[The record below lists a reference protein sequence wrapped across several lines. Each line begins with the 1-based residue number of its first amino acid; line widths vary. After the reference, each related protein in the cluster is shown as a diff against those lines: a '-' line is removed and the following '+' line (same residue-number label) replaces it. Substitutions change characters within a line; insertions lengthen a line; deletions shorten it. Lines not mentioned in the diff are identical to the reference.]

1 MSAAG
6 ARFDGVVI
14 GAGHNGLV
22 CAALLARAGRR
33 VLVLEARDRVG
44 GAAVTREFSPGF
56 RASTGAHLLYGVPA
70 SLCAA
75 LALPRHGLRAAAQR
89 LPTTSLLEDRTAVD
103 VDPGPAAIEAPARAE
118 LDRRLARFACYL
130 AEVHSRAPPRLGTAD
145 WSDRFE
151 RLRLGFGLRRLGRRD
166 MRELL
171 RIGAMNAYDL
181 LDETFESESL
191 KGALAFDAVLGTN
204 FGPRSPGSV
213 FTWLHRL
220 AGLSAGGGRGLWQ
233 PEGGVGALSAALESA
248 ALAAG
253 ATVRTA
259 APVARILV
267 DADRASGV
275 ELESG
280 ERIEAP
286 VIVSGADPKT
296 TLLRLLGTR
305 HLDAGFARRVRHLR
319 NNGLAAKLH
328 LALDRAPSFAGV
340 DPQRMRGRLVI
351 APTMGYLER
360 AFDHSKYG
368 EWSAAPAI
376 EITVPSVADPALAP
390 AGAHVLSAIVQYAP
404 FAVTGGWD
412 GERPRL
418 LEAVLDTLE
427 RHAPG
432 LRRSVVATELL
443 APPDIER
450 EYGIAGGHWHH
461 LELALDQFHLLRPTP
476 GARGHATPLPG
487 LYLCGAGCHPG
498 GGVTGLAGRN
508 AAQFILRQSE

>member
-1 MSAAG
+1 MSG
-6 ARFDGVVI
+6 ADARYDGIVI

-33 VLVLEARDRVG
+33 VLVLEARERTG

-70 SLCAA
+70 SLGAT
-75 LALPRHGLRAAAQR
+75 LALDDHGLRAAADR
-89 LPTTSLLEDRTAVD
+89 LPTTSLLADGAAAD
-103 VDPGPAAIEAPARAE
+103 VDAGAAGIEAPARAAF
-118 LDRRLARFACYL
+118 DRRITRFASYL
-130 AEVHSRAPPRLGTAD
+130 AELHSRPPPRLGTTA

-151 RLRLGFGLRRLGRRD
+151 LLRLGFGLRRLGRRD

-181 LDETFESESL
+181 LDETFASEPL

-220 AGLSAGGGRGLWQ
+220 AGLSAGGGRGLWHPQ
-233 PEGGVGALSAALESA
+233 GGVGALSAALESA
-248 ALAAG
+248 ARAAG
-253 ATVRTA
+253 ATVRTG

-280 ERIEAP
+280 ERVAAR
-286 VIVSGADPKT
+286 VVVSGADPKT
-296 TLLRLLGTR
+296 TLLRLLGTG

-319 NNGLAAKLH
+319 NTGLAAKLH
-328 LALDRAPSFAGV
+328 LALDRAPSFTGV
-340 DPQRMRGRLVI
+340 DPQRLRGRLVI
-351 APTMGYLER
+351 APSMGYVER
-360 AFDHSKYG
+360 AFDHSKYA
-368 EWSAAPAI
+368 EWSAAPVM
-376 EITVPSVADPALAP
+376 EITVPSLADPSLAP
-390 AGAHVLSAIVQYAP
+390 SGAHVLSAIVQYLP
-404 FAVTGGWD
+404 YAVAGGWD
-412 GERPRL
+412 AERPR
-418 LEAVLDTLE
+418 ALDAILGTLE

-432 LRRSVVATELL
+432 LRRSVVAAELL

-476 GARGHATPLPG
+476 GAHGHATPVPG

-498 GGVTGLAGRN
+498 GGVTGLPGRN

>member
-6 ARFDGVVI
+6 TRYDGIVI

-33 VLVLEARDRVG
+33 ILVLEARERAG

-56 RASTGAHLLYGVPA
+56 RASTAAHVLYGLPA
-70 SLCAA
+70 SLGTE
-75 LALPRHGLRAAAQR
+75 LGLERHGLRAAAER
-89 LPTTSLLEDRTAVD
+89 LPTTSLLADGGCAD
-103 VDPGPAAIEAPARAE
+103 VDPGPAAIEATARAAF
-118 LDRRLARFACYL
+118 DRRIMRFAAFL
-130 AEVHSRAPPRLGTAD
+130 AELQARVPPRLGTTD

-151 RLRLGFGLRRLGRRD
+151 LLRAGFGLRRLGRGD

-181 LDETFESESL
+181 LDETFESEAL

-220 AGLSAGGGRGLWQ
+220 AGLSAGGGRGLWF
-233 PEGGVGALSAALESA
+233 PVGGVGALSAALESA
-248 ALAAG
+248 ARAAG
-253 ATVRTA
+253 ATLRTG

-267 DADRASGV
+267 DGDRASGV
-275 ELESG
+275 ELENG

-286 VIVSGADPKT
+286 FVVSGADPKT
-296 TLLRLLGTR
+296 TLLGLLGPR
-305 HLDAGFARRVRHLR
+305 HLDAGFVRTVRHLR
-319 NNGLAAKLH
+319 NTGLAAKLH
-328 LALDRAPSFAGV
+328 LALDGAPRFAGV
-340 DPQRMRGRLVI
+340 DHERMRGRLLI
-351 APTMGYLER
+351 APSMGYVER

-368 EWSAAPAI
+368 EWSAAPAM
-376 EITVPSVADPALAP
+376 EITLPSLTDPSLAP
-390 AGAHVLSAIVQYAP
+390 AGAQVLSAIVQYVPYTVA
-404 FAVTGGWD
+404 GGWD
-412 GERPRL
+412 AERPRL
-418 LEAVLDTLE
+418 LEALLDLLE
-427 RHAPG
+427 RYAPG
-432 LRRSVVATELL
+432 LRGSVVAAELI
-443 APPDIER
+443 APPDLER
-450 EYGIAGGHWHH
+450 EHGIAGGHWHH

-498 GGVTGLAGRN
+498 GGVTGLPGRN

>member
-6 ARFDGVVI
+6 AHFDGIVI

-56 RASTGAHLLYGVPA
+56 RASTGAHLLYGLPA
-70 SLCAA
+70 SLDAE
-75 LALPRHGLRAAAQR
+75 LGLGRHGLRAAAAQ
-89 LPTTSLLEDRTAVD
+89 LPTTSLLADGAAVD
-103 VDPGPAAIEAPARAE
+103 VDPGPAAVEASTREAF
-118 LDRRLARFACYL
+118 DRRLARFAAYL
-130 AEVHSRAPPRLGTAD
+130 AEVHLRPPPRLGTAD
-145 WSDRFE
+145 WSDRLDL
-151 RLRLGFGLRRLGRRD
+151 LRLGFGLRRLGRRD

-181 LDETFESESL
+181 LDETFASEPL

-220 AGLSAGGGRGLWQ
+220 AGISAGGGRGLWQ

-248 ALAAG
+248 ARAAG

-267 DADRASGV
+267 AADRASGV
-275 ELESG
+275 ELASG
-280 ERIEAP
+280 ECIAAP

-296 TLLRLLGTR
+296 SLLRLLGPR
-305 HLDAGFARRVRHLR
+305 HLDAGFVRTVRHLR
-319 NNGLAAKLH
+319 NRGLAAKLH
-328 LALDRAPSFAGV
+328 LALDRAPQFAGV
-340 DPQRMRGRLVI
+340 DPGRLRGRLVI

-360 AFDHSKYG
+360 AFDHSKYA

-376 EITVPSVADPALAP
+376 EITVPSVADAALAP
-390 AGAHVLSAIVQYAP
+390 AGAHVLSAVVQYVP
-404 FAVTGGWD
+404 FAVAGGWD
-412 GERPRL
+412 AARPRL
-418 LEAVLDTLE
+418 LAVLLDTLD

-432 LRRSVVATELL
+432 LRRSVVAAELL

-450 EYGIAGGHWHH
+450 EFGIAGGHWHH

-508 AAQFILRQSE
+508 AASCILRRSG